1 LVSNIQISPRLWR
14 GGYKDPNSDAPSLLR
29 GGTNGEEVKV
39 PTDSPLMTAKKSK
52 PDISHPWRVSVDE
65 AKQIQ
70 QRLSE
75 QVIVRDDFRKIERIA
90 GVGVVF
96 SRKQDE
102 VLVGCVSFS
111 FPKLE
116 IEETAFLRQMVNFQ
130 YLPGLFAFS
139 AGPAI
144 LSAIKKIQR
153 PDLIMFPGRGIAHP
167 RGLGLASH
175 LGVLLDLPTI
185 ASSKTPLWRDYPEP
199 ASKKGSHL
207 FIEGEDKNLVG
218 GVVRTREGKQP
229 LFVTPGHRI
238 SVQTA
243 VKIVLQCSP
252 EYRIPEPLRQAHILV
267 KKMKQGA

>member
-1 LVSNIQISPRLWR
+1 MKNSMSTVSHS
-14 GGYKDPNSDAPSLLR
+14 
-29 GGTNGEEVKV
+29 
-39 PTDSPLMTAKKSK
+39 
-52 PDISHPWRVSVDE
+52 WRVPVDQ

-75 QVIVRDDFRKIERIA
+75 QVIVQDDFNRIEKIA

-111 FPKLE
+111 FPQLE
-116 IEETAFLRQMVNFQ
+116 IEETALHKQKVSFP
-130 YLPGLFAFS
+130 YIPGLFAFS

-144 LSAIKKIQR
+144 LSALKKIEK
-153 PDLIMFPGRGIAHP
+153 PDVILFPGRGLAHP

-175 LGVLLDLPTI
+175 LGVLLALPTI
-185 ASSKTPLWRDYPEP
+185 ACSKTPLWREYPEP
-199 ASKKGSHL
+199 SPEKGSHVFVKGKGKKL
-207 FIEGEDKNLVG
+207 IGA
-218 GVVRTREGKQP
+218 VVRTREGKQP

-252 EYRIPEPLRQAHILV
+252 EYRVPEPLRKAHMLAR
-267 KKMKQGA
+267 KMAQSA

>member
-1 LVSNIQISPRLWR
+1 MKNSITTVSHS
-14 GGYKDPNSDAPSLLR
+14 
-29 GGTNGEEVKV
+29 
-39 PTDSPLMTAKKSK
+39 
-52 PDISHPWRVSVDE
+52 WRVSVDQ

-70 QRLSE
+70 QKLSE
-75 QVIVRDDFRKIERIA
+75 RVVAKDDFNRIERIA

-102 VLVGCVSFS
+102 VLVGCVSLS
-111 FPKLE
+111 FPQLE
-116 IEETAFLRQMVNFQ
+116 IEEMAFRKQKVNFP
-130 YLPGLFAFS
+130 YIPGLFAFS

-144 LSAIKKIQR
+144 LSAIKKMQR

-185 ASSKTPLWRDYPEP
+185 ACSRTPLWRDYPEP
-199 ASKKGSHL
+199 SPENGSHVFVKGKGKKL
-207 FIEGEDKNLVG
+207 IGA
-218 GVVRTREGKQP
+218 VVRTREGKQP

-252 EYRIPEPLRQAHILV
+252 EYRMPEPLRQAHMLAR
-267 KKMKQGA
+267 KMAQSA